1 MIFRRMKI
9 TKNNYLLGFTF
20 IVFFLFGIK
29 LLFPQVCN
37 VAMVENGRQK
47 DSIEIE
53 KEEQTKNIVINKI
66 NDSYSNNP
74 KSTENNSVAPSEMNI
89 YRRGEVAPLLGEA
102 VFFDGKGKAK
112 KNRIYSVPDYKTA
125 FPDSNYIQMEA
136 ARAFGVQPVNDRN
149 TKRTNARKNWFI

>member
-1 MIFRRMKI
+1 MKI

-102 VFFDGKGKAK
+102 VFLMAK
-112 KNRIYSVPDYKTA
+112 EKQKRIESIAFQIIKQHFLIVITYKWKLPGPLA
-125 FPDSNYIQMEA
+125 CSL
-136 ARAFGVQPVNDRN
+136 
-149 TKRTNARKNWFI
+149 

>member
-66 NDSYSNNP
+66 KEINLFHELNLNSY
-74 KSTENNSVAPSEMNI
+74 K
-89 YRRGEVAPLLGEA
+89 
-102 VFFDGKGKAK
+102 
-112 KNRIYSVPDYKTA
+112 
-125 FPDSNYIQMEA
+125 
-136 ARAFGVQPVNDRN
+136 
-149 TKRTNARKNWFI
+149 